1 MTESSKLTNDL
12 EKNLTE
18 HRNDQTGPPNHTN
31 EMNLTELSN
40 SMVLLQKPG
49 IWKFNR
55 ICKVIQ
61 DKPDGDPLFE
71 GLEPGLFFVH
81 FLEAQ

>member
-1 MTESSKLTNDL
+1 MKRGPKISLLKQIDRVERVMQ

-40 SMVLLQKPG
+40 SMV
-49 IWKFNR
+49 
-55 ICKVIQ
+55 
-61 DKPDGDPLFE
+61 
-71 GLEPGLFFVH
+71 
-81 FLEAQ
+81 